1 MNTSEKKNNMLRGGW
16 NNASEM
22 RRNEKAREERIK
34 LRRRS
39 FIRVLQLVIPLKLQ
53 KSAVVISD
61 SESIWNQLNQLRIY
75 FSSH

>member
-22 RRNEKAREERIK
+22 RRDEKAREERIK

-39 FIRVLQLVIPLKLQ
+39 FIRVLQLIIPLKLQ